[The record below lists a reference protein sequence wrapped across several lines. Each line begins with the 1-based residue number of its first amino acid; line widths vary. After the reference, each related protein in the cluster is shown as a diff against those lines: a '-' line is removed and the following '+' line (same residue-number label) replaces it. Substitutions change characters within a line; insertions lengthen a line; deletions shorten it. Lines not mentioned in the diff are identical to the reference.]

1 MGLVMKDDGWRVPDA
16 LWQRIEPL
24 LPERYQNADS
34 SCRDRTVLVDQAAE
48 EITPFDLWHDL
59 HRVDVALLLRCSKLQ
74 IRRPCSDS
82 DRPSADVA
90 HMTCCCLGPLE
101 RARAQ
106 RLPWRCRRLADR
118 KPTTVRRSWPPQLRM
133 PHERE
138 RPAASGEQGDGPD
151 RSLAQGDL
159 EEKFTRRV
167 PSPAEVVMSG
177 G

>member
-90 HMTCCCLGPLE
+90 HITCCRVRPPE
-101 RARAQ
+101 RADAQ
-106 RLPWRCRRLADR
+106 RLLWRHRRHADREPATVRGLVALLTNASQTGAARRLGEA
-118 KPTTVRRSWPPQLRM
+118 RRRARQIPGSRGSC
-133 PHERE
+133 RE
-138 RPAASGEQGDGPD
+138 VHTKGA
-151 RSLAQGDL
+151 
-159 EEKFTRRV
+159 
-167 PSPAEVVMSG
+167 MSC
-177 G
+177 

>member
-34 SCRDRTVLVDQAAE
+34 SCRDRTVLVDQATE
-48 EITPFDLWHDL
+48 EITPFDLWHDR

-90 HMTCCCLGPLE
+90 HITCCC
-101 RARAQ
+101 
-106 RLPWRCRRLADR
+106 
-118 KPTTVRRSWPPQLRM
+118 VWPPICADSQPFRRRRRRHADQRKS
-133 PHERE
+133 PRV
-138 RPAASGEQGDGPD
+138 
-151 RSLAQGDL
+151 
-159 EEKFTRRV
+159 EETRLQ
-167 PSPAEVVMSG
+167 E
-177 G
+177 